1 MTSPSRRA
9 LRAGFTALTLASV
22 LAAGA
27 GTATADLPA
36 TSSATG
42 SNTPQGGTTSPLP
55 PVITSSAETGSS
67 IGNSIFGLYCNF
79 VVALTGNDGCET
91 ASGGPA

>member
-9 LRAGFTALTLASV
+9 IRAGFTALALTSV

-27 GTATADLPA
+27 GTAAADLPS

-42 SNTPQGGTTSPLP
+42 SNTPQGGTTSPFP
-55 PVITSSAETGSS
+55 PAITSSAETGSS
-67 IGNSIFGLYCNF
+67 IGNNIFALYCNL